1 MITSLHATC
10 FSNVLRYCL
19 NFNPAVFQKRD
30 HDNKFLAIE
39 YIIKFIVYYIF
50 IPPYRLE
57 FSFLSSD
64 LKNLSLVTLK
74 SRSTEKHELIGPKA
88 KILAVFFHVVF
99 GCTFFDNVLQ
109 FWFLSKSYGFM
120 ASNLKHFFW
129 TGLYNSV

>member
-1 MITSLHATC
+1 MLFEC
-10 FSNVLRYCL
+10 FLLRYCF
-19 NFNPAVFQKRD
+19 NFNPAVFQKCE

-88 KILAVFFHVVF
+88 MM
-99 GCTFFDNVLQ
+99 G
-109 FWFLSKSYGFM
+109 
-120 ASNLKHFFW
+120 
-129 TGLYNSV
+129 